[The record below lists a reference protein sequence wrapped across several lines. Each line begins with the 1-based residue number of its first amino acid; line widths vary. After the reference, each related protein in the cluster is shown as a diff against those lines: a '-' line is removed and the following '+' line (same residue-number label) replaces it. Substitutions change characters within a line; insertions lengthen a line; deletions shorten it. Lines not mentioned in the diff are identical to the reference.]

1 MEKWVKETGQWIE
14 CSEERVGDL
23 LEYFYDSS
31 KLHKI
36 YIQESGGESFLYR
49 TDNVKDDLDL
59 GQLLED
65 GVLVYSIKEC
75 LNGEYPH
82 LFPETCNI
90 NEFLSENLELFS
102 FTKVSGGIVVSFM
115 NKNIFLYGMDN

>member
-1 MEKWVKETGQWIE
+1 MEKWVRETGQWVE

-36 YIQESGGESFLYR
+36 YIQESEGESFLYR
-49 TDNVKDDLDL
+49 ADNVGNDLDL

-82 LFPETCNI
+82 LFPDTCDM
-90 NEFLSENLELFS
+90 NEFLSENMELFN
-102 FTKVSGGIVVSFM
+102 FTKVSEGIMVSFM
-115 NKNIFLYGMDN
+115 NKNIFQYAVDN

>member
-1 MEKWVKETGQWIE
+1 MEKWVKETGQWVE
-14 CSEERVGDL
+14 CSEKRVGDL

-49 TDNVKDDLDL
+49 TDNVEDDLDL

-82 LFPETCNI
+82 LFPDTYDI
-90 NEFLSENLELFS
+90 NKFLSENMELFN
-102 FTKVSGGIVVSFM
+102 FTKVPGGIVVSFM
-115 NKNIFLYGMDN
+115 NKNIFLYAVDN